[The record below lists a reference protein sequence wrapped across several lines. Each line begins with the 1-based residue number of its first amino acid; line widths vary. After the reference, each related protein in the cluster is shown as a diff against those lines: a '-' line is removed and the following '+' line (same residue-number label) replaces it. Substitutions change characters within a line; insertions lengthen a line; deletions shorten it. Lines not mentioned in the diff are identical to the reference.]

1 MGSLFLRGF
10 SGFWSLGFIF
20 LSLIFILSFISC
32 LFWLL
37 RLNFTCYFLGFNF
50 LFLTYCVLILMF

>member
-10 SGFWSLGFIF
+10 SGVWSLGFIF

-32 LFWLL
+32 LFCFLL
-37 RLNFTCYFLGFNF
+37 LIS
-50 LFLTYCVLILMF
+50 CVLSFIFCEMHIRE

>member
-10 SGFWSLGFIF
+10 SGVWSLGFIF

-32 LFWLL
+32 LFCFL
-37 RLNFTCYFLGFNF
+37 RFVYF
-50 LFLTYCVLILMF
+50 

>member
-10 SGFWSLGFIF
+10 SGVWSLGFIF

-32 LFWLL
+32 LFCFL
-37 RLNFTCYFLGFNF
+37 RVKFYFL
-50 LFLTYCVLILMF
+50 